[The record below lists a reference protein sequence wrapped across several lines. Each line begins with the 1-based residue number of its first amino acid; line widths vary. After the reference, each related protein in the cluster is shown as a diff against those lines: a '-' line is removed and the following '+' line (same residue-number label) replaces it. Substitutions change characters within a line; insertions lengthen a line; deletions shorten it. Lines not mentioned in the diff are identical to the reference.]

1 MKLTDA
7 DNAADGIFFPAL
19 EQNMM
24 GAVLINENN
33 EVMFFN
39 PAAEKLWGYKR
50 EEVIGNNID
59 MLIPRDLRP
68 AHPEYI
74 RHNREGGKA
83 RVEGMSRE
91 LQLEKK
97 DGSKIWTRFALS
109 KVSAEGKVYY
119 LALVRD
125 ASVEMAQKEQTRQL
139 IIAVDH
145 LDRPVIVL
153 DPERHIVQCN
163 RAFTEMFGYCISEAS
178 GMQPDTL
185 LNIPEFPADNR
196 IRLQQLLWKTARDQD
211 EFLLLT
217 RTGEKIWIKA
227 SISPVYDV
235 LAHLQNLVMTFSDIT
250 EERQIRQL
258 EGNIL
263 AAMCSSPPFHE
274 MGEIICRNIESVLN
288 ESHVSLFALRNGM
301 PIHWASSSHGAEV
314 QNAQSWSATIRQ
326 RDGAPAGIL
335 QIKTSSGSE
344 TSAFIERVADISQH
358 MAALALEQ
366 EKSRQHIEQL
376 IQFDPMT
383 GLPNRNN
390 LHNYLDDLVDKAVSP
405 VVYLIGV
412 DHIQDVIDSLGYAW
426 ADQALLE
433 VVNRFREKLKPDQ
446 YLCRIEGTQFVLVSL
461 ENDVSNI
468 TQIADE
474 LRNVVSK
481 PIMIDDKPFPLTLSI
496 GISYD
501 VGKNR
506 DYLLSTAHNAM
517 DYIRKNGG
525 NGWQFFSPAM
535 NEMVKERL
543 VLGAALKEAISNNQ
557 LKLVYQPQIFA
568 ETGELYGI
576 EALARW
582 HDPQHGHVPPSR
594 FIPLAEEIGEIEN
607 IGRWVIA
614 EACRQLAEWRS
625 QNIHIPALSVN
636 LSALHF
642 RSNQLPNQVSDAMH
656 AWGIDGASIINPAVL
671 KEHAADDARGFLA
684 QNTAGSGPFMLKSW
698 QKGQQLVLVPN
709 PHYPGNKPNFKRVS
723 VKIIGESASR
733 RLQLSRGDIDI
744 ADALPVDQLN
754 ALKQENKV
762 NVAEYPSLR
771 VTYLYLNNSKAPLNQ
786 ADLRQAISWSTDYQG
801 MVNGI
806 LSGNG
811 KQMRGPIPEGMW
823 GYDATAMQ
831 YNHDETKAKAEWD
844 KVTSKPTSLTFLY
857 SDNDPNW
864 EPIAL
869 ATQSSL
875 NKLGINVKLEKLA
888 NATMR
893 DRVGKGDYD
902 IAIGNWSPDF
912 ADPYM
917 FMNYW
922 FESDKKGLPGNRSFY
937 ENSEVDKLLR
947 NALATTD
954 QTQRTRDYQQAQKIV
969 IDDAA
974 YVYLFQKNYQL
985 AMNKEVKGFVFNPM
999 LEQVF
1004 NINTMSK

>member
-1 MKLTDA
+1 MEMYFKRMKDEWTGLVEQA
-7 DNAADGIFFPAL
+7 DPLIRAKAAEIALAHAHYLSIEFYRIVRIDPHAEEFLSNEQVERQLKSAMERWIINVLSAQVDDVERLIQIQHTVAEVHARIGIPV
-19 EQNMM
+19 EIVEM
-24 GAVLINENN
+24 GFRVLKKILYP
-33 EVMFFN
+33 VIFSSDYS
-39 PAAEKLWGYKR
+39 AAEKLQVYHFSINSIDIAMEVMTRAFTFSDSSASKEDENYRIFSLLENAEEEKERQIASILSWEIDIIYKILLDSDLGSSLPLSQADFGLWFNHKGR
-50 EEVIGNNID
+50 HYFSGIAEVGHISRLIQDFDGIFNQTMRNTRNLNN
-59 MLIPRDLRP
+59 RSLRVKFLLQ
-68 AHPEYI
+68 I
-74 RHNREGGKA
+74 RN
-83 RVEGMSRE
+83 
-91 LQLEKK
+91 
-97 DGSKIWTRFALS
+97 T
-109 KVSAEGKVYY
+109 VS
-119 LALVRD
+119 
-125 ASVEMAQKEQTRQL
+125 QITRQL

-335 QIKTSSGSE
+335 QIKTSSGAE

-656 AWGIDGASIINPAVL
+656 AWGIDGHQLTVEITESMMM
-671 KEHAADDARGFLA
+671 EHD
-684 QNTAGSGPFMLKSW
+684 TEI
-698 QKGQQLVLVPN
+698 
-709 PHYPGNKPNFKRVS
+709 FKRIQILRDMGVGLS
-723 VKIIGESASR
+723 VDDFGTGFSG
-733 RLQLSRGDIDI
+733 LSRLVS
-744 ADALPVDQLN
+744 LPVTEIKIDKSFVDRCLTEKRILALLEAITSIGQSLN
-754 ALKQENKV
+754 LTV
-762 NVAEYPSLR
+762 VAEG
-771 VTYLYLNNSKAPLNQ
+771 V
-786 ADLRQAISWSTDYQG
+786 
-801 MVNGI
+801 
-806 LSGNG
+806 
-811 KQMRGPIPEGMW
+811 
-823 GYDATAMQ
+823 
-831 YNHDETKAKAEWD
+831 ETKEQFEMLRKIHCRVIQGYFFSRPLPAEEIPGWM
-844 KVTSKPTSLTFLY
+844 
-857 SDNDPNW
+857 
-864 EPIAL
+864 
-869 ATQSSL
+869 SS
-875 NKLGINVKLEKLA
+875 V
-888 NATMR
+888 
-893 DRVGKGDYD
+893 
-902 IAIGNWSPDF
+902 
-912 ADPYM
+912 
-917 FMNYW
+917 
-922 FESDKKGLPGNRSFY
+922 LP
-937 ENSEVDKLLR
+937 L
-947 NALATTD
+947 
-954 QTQRTRDYQQAQKIV
+954 KI
-969 IDDAA
+969 
-974 YVYLFQKNYQL
+974 
-985 AMNKEVKGFVFNPM
+985 
-999 LEQVF
+999 
-1004 NINTMSK
+1004 

>member
-24 GAVLINENN
+24 GAVLINEND

-301 PIHWASSSHGAEV
+301 PLHWASSSHGAEV

-335 QIKTSSGSE
+335 QIKTSSGAE

-535 NEMVKERL
+535 
-543 VLGAALKEAISNNQ
+543 
-557 LKLVYQPQIFA
+557 
-568 ETGELYGI
+568 
-576 EALARW
+576 
-582 HDPQHGHVPPSR
+582 
-594 FIPLAEEIGEIEN
+594 
-607 IGRWVIA
+607 
-614 EACRQLAEWRS
+614 
-625 QNIHIPALSVN
+625 
-636 LSALHF
+636 HF
-642 RSNQLPNQVSDAMH
+642 RSNQLPNQVSDAMQ
-656 AWGIDGASIINPAVL
+656 AWGIDGHQLTVEITESMMM
-671 KEHAADDARGFLA
+671 EHD
-684 QNTAGSGPFMLKSW
+684 TEI
-698 QKGQQLVLVPN
+698 
-709 PHYPGNKPNFKRVS
+709 FKRIQILRDMGVGLS
-723 VKIIGESASR
+723 VDDFGTGFSG
-733 RLQLSRGDIDI
+733 LSRLVS
-744 ADALPVDQLN
+744 LPVTEIKIDKSFVDRCLTEKRIRALLEAITSIGQSLN
-754 ALKQENKV
+754 LTV
-762 NVAEYPSLR
+762 VAEG
-771 VTYLYLNNSKAPLNQ
+771 V
-786 ADLRQAISWSTDYQG
+786 
-801 MVNGI
+801 
-806 LSGNG
+806 
-811 KQMRGPIPEGMW
+811 
-823 GYDATAMQ
+823 
-831 YNHDETKAKAEWD
+831 ETKEQFEMLRKIHCRVIQGYFFSRPLPAEEIPGW
-844 KVTSKPTSLTFLY
+844 
-857 SDNDPNW
+857 
-864 EPIAL
+864 I
-869 ATQSSL
+869 SS
-875 NKLGINVKLEKLA
+875 V
-888 NATMR
+888 
-893 DRVGKGDYD
+893 
-902 IAIGNWSPDF
+902 
-912 ADPYM
+912 
-917 FMNYW
+917 
-922 FESDKKGLPGNRSFY
+922 LP
-937 ENSEVDKLLR
+937 L
-947 NALATTD
+947 
-954 QTQRTRDYQQAQKIV
+954 KI
-969 IDDAA
+969 
-974 YVYLFQKNYQL
+974 
-985 AMNKEVKGFVFNPM
+985 
-999 LEQVF
+999 
-1004 NINTMSK
+1004 

>member
-24 GAVLINENN
+24 GAVLINEND

-335 QIKTSSGSE
+335 QIKTSSGAE

-446 YLCRIEGTQFVLVSL
+446 YLCRIEGTQFVLV
-461 ENDVSNI
+461 
-468 TQIADE
+468 
-474 LRNVVSK
+474 
-481 PIMIDDKPFPLTLSI
+481 
-496 GISYD
+496 
-501 VGKNR
+501 
-506 DYLLSTAHNAM
+506 
-517 DYIRKNGG
+517 
-525 NGWQFFSPAM
+525 
-535 NEMVKERL
+535 
-543 VLGAALKEAISNNQ
+543 
-557 LKLVYQPQIFA
+557 
-568 ETGELYGI
+568 
-576 EALARW
+576 
-582 HDPQHGHVPPSR
+582 
-594 FIPLAEEIGEIEN
+594 GEIEN
-607 IGRWVIA
+607 IGRRVIA

-656 AWGIDGASIINPAVL
+656 AWGIDGHQLTVEITESMMM
-671 KEHAADDARGFLA
+671 EHD
-684 QNTAGSGPFMLKSW
+684 TEI
-698 QKGQQLVLVPN
+698 
-709 PHYPGNKPNFKRVS
+709 FKRIQILRDMGVGLS
-723 VKIIGESASR
+723 VDDFGTGFSG
-733 RLQLSRGDIDI
+733 LSRLVS
-744 ADALPVDQLN
+744 LPVTEIKIDKSFVDRCLTEKRILALLEAITSIGQSLN
-754 ALKQENKV
+754 LTV
-762 NVAEYPSLR
+762 VAEG
-771 VTYLYLNNSKAPLNQ
+771 V
-786 ADLRQAISWSTDYQG
+786 
-801 MVNGI
+801 
-806 LSGNG
+806 
-811 KQMRGPIPEGMW
+811 
-823 GYDATAMQ
+823 
-831 YNHDETKAKAEWD
+831 ETKEQFEMLRKIHCRVIQGYFFSRPLPAEEIPGWM
-844 KVTSKPTSLTFLY
+844 
-857 SDNDPNW
+857 
-864 EPIAL
+864 
-869 ATQSSL
+869 SS
-875 NKLGINVKLEKLA
+875 V
-888 NATMR
+888 
-893 DRVGKGDYD
+893 
-902 IAIGNWSPDF
+902 
-912 ADPYM
+912 
-917 FMNYW
+917 
-922 FESDKKGLPGNRSFY
+922 LP
-937 ENSEVDKLLR
+937 L
-947 NALATTD
+947 
-954 QTQRTRDYQQAQKIV
+954 KI
-969 IDDAA
+969 
-974 YVYLFQKNYQL
+974 
-985 AMNKEVKGFVFNPM
+985 
-999 LEQVF
+999 
-1004 NINTMSK
+1004 

>member
-1 MKLTDA
+1 MKMYFKRMKDEWTGLVEQA
-7 DNAADGIFFPAL
+7 DPLIRAKAAEIAVAHAHYLSIEFYRIVRIYPHAEEFLSNEQVERQLKSAMERWIINVLSAQVDDVERLIQIQHTVAEVHARIGIPV
-19 EQNMM
+19 EIVEM
-24 GAVLINENN
+24 GFRVLKKILYP
-33 EVMFFN
+33 VIFSSDYS
-39 PAAEKLWGYKR
+39 AAEKLQVYHFSINSIDIAM
-50 EEVIGNNID
+50 EV
-59 MLIPRDLRP
+59 M
-68 AHPEYI
+68 
-74 RHNREGGKA
+74 
-83 RVEGMSRE
+83 
-91 LQLEKK
+91 
-97 DGSKIWTRFALS
+97 T
-109 KVSAEGKVYY
+109 
-119 LALVRD
+119 
-125 ASVEMAQKEQTRQL
+125 
-139 IIAVDH
+139 
-145 LDRPVIVL
+145 
-153 DPERHIVQCN
+153 
-163 RAFTEMFGYCISEAS
+163 RAFT
-178 GMQPDTL
+178 
-185 LNIPEFPADNR
+185 
-196 IRLQQLLWKTARDQD
+196 
-211 EFLLLT
+211 
-217 RTGEKIWIKA
+217 
-227 SISPVYDV
+227 
-235 LAHLQNLVMTFSDIT
+235 FSDSSASKEDENYRIFSLL
-250 EERQIRQL
+250 ENAEEEKERQIAS
-258 EGNIL
+258 IL
-263 AAMCSSPPFHE
+263 SWEIDIIYKVLLDSDLGSSLPLSQADFGLWFNHKGRHYFSGIAEVGHISRLIQDFDGIFNQTMRNTRNLNNRSLRVKFLLQIRNTVSQIITLLRELFEEVSRHEVGMDVLTKLLNRRFLPTIFKREIAHANRTGTPLSVLIIDVDKFKEINDTWGHNTGDEILRKVSQAFYDNVRSSDYVFRYGGDEFIIVLTEASENETLRTAERIRSRVEKTKLKAANGEDIALSLSIGAAMF
-274 MGEIICRNIESVLN
+274 
-288 ESHVSLFALRNGM
+288 NGH
-301 PIHWASSSHGAEV
+301 PDYERLIQV

-335 QIKTSSGSE
+335 QIKTSSGAE

-383 GLPNRNN
+383 GLPKRNN

-506 DYLLSTAHNAM
+506 DYLLSTAHNSM

-656 AWGIDGASIINPAVL
+656 AWGIDGHQLTVEITESMMM
-671 KEHAADDARGFLA
+671 EHD
-684 QNTAGSGPFMLKSW
+684 TEI
-698 QKGQQLVLVPN
+698 
-709 PHYPGNKPNFKRVS
+709 FKRIQILRDMGVGLS
-723 VKIIGESASR
+723 VDDFGTGFSG
-733 RLQLSRGDIDI
+733 LSRLVS
-744 ADALPVDQLN
+744 LPVTEIKIDKSFVDRCLTEKRILALLEAITSIGQSLN
-754 ALKQENKV
+754 LTV
-762 NVAEYPSLR
+762 VAEG
-771 VTYLYLNNSKAPLNQ
+771 V
-786 ADLRQAISWSTDYQG
+786 
-801 MVNGI
+801 
-806 LSGNG
+806 
-811 KQMRGPIPEGMW
+811 
-823 GYDATAMQ
+823 
-831 YNHDETKAKAEWD
+831 ETKEQFEMLRKIHCRVIQGYFFSRPLPAEEIPGWM
-844 KVTSKPTSLTFLY
+844 
-857 SDNDPNW
+857 
-864 EPIAL
+864 
-869 ATQSSL
+869 SS
-875 NKLGINVKLEKLA
+875 V
-888 NATMR
+888 
-893 DRVGKGDYD
+893 
-902 IAIGNWSPDF
+902 
-912 ADPYM
+912 
-917 FMNYW
+917 
-922 FESDKKGLPGNRSFY
+922 LP
-937 ENSEVDKLLR
+937 L
-947 NALATTD
+947 
-954 QTQRTRDYQQAQKIV
+954 KI
-969 IDDAA
+969 
-974 YVYLFQKNYQL
+974 
-985 AMNKEVKGFVFNPM
+985 
-999 LEQVF
+999 
-1004 NINTMSK
+1004 

>member
-1 MKLTDA
+1 MEMYFKRMKDEWTGLVEQA
-7 DNAADGIFFPAL
+7 DPLIRAKAAEIAVAHAHYLSIEFYRIVRIDPHAEEFLSNEQVERQLKSAMERWIINVLSAQVDDVERLIQIQHTVAEVHARIGIPV
-19 EQNMM
+19 EIVEM
-24 GAVLINENN
+24 GFRVLKKILYP
-33 EVMFFN
+33 VIFSSDYS
-39 PAAEKLWGYKR
+39 AAEKLQVYHFSINSIDIAM
-50 EEVIGNNID
+50 EV
-59 MLIPRDLRP
+59 M
-68 AHPEYI
+68 
-74 RHNREGGKA
+74 
-83 RVEGMSRE
+83 
-91 LQLEKK
+91 
-97 DGSKIWTRFALS
+97 T
-109 KVSAEGKVYY
+109 
-119 LALVRD
+119 
-125 ASVEMAQKEQTRQL
+125 
-139 IIAVDH
+139 
-145 LDRPVIVL
+145 
-153 DPERHIVQCN
+153 
-163 RAFTEMFGYCISEAS
+163 RAFT
-178 GMQPDTL
+178 
-185 LNIPEFPADNR
+185 
-196 IRLQQLLWKTARDQD
+196 
-211 EFLLLT
+211 
-217 RTGEKIWIKA
+217 
-227 SISPVYDV
+227 
-235 LAHLQNLVMTFSDIT
+235 FSDSSASKEDENYRIFSLL
-250 EERQIRQL
+250 ENAEEEKERQIAS
-258 EGNIL
+258 IL
-263 AAMCSSPPFHE
+263 SWEIDIIYKILLDSDLGSSLPLSQADFGLWFNHKGRHYFSGIAEVGHISRLIQDFDGIFNQTMRNTRNLNNRSLRVKFLLQIRNTVSQIITLLRELFEEVSRHEVGMDVLTKLLNRRFLPTIFKREIAHANRTGTPLSVLIIDVDKFKEINDTWGHNTGDEILRKVSQAFYDNVRSSDYVFRYGGDEFIIVLTEASENETLRTAERIRSRVEKTKLKAANGEDIALSLSIGAAMF
-274 MGEIICRNIESVLN
+274 
-288 ESHVSLFALRNGM
+288 NGH
-301 PIHWASSSHGAEV
+301 PDYERLIQV
-314 QNAQSWSATIRQ
+314 QNPQSWSATIRQ

-335 QIKTSSGSE
+335 QIKTSSGAE

-582 HDPQHGHVPPSR
+582 HDPLHGHVPPSR

-656 AWGIDGASIINPAVL
+656 AWGIDGHQLTVEITESMMM
-671 KEHAADDARGFLA
+671 EHD
-684 QNTAGSGPFMLKSW
+684 TEI
-698 QKGQQLVLVPN
+698 
-709 PHYPGNKPNFKRVS
+709 FKRIQILRDMGIGLS
-723 VKIIGESASR
+723 VDDFGTGFSG
-733 RLQLSRGDIDI
+733 LSRLVS
-744 ADALPVDQLN
+744 LPVTEIKIDKSFVDRCLTEKRILALLEAITSIGQSLN
-754 ALKQENKV
+754 LTV
-762 NVAEYPSLR
+762 VAE
-771 VTYLYLNNSKAPLNQ
+771 
-786 ADLRQAISWSTDYQG
+786 
-801 MVNGI
+801 GI
-806 LSGNG
+806 
-811 KQMRGPIPEGMW
+811 
-823 GYDATAMQ
+823 
-831 YNHDETKAKAEWD
+831 ETKEQFEMLHKIHCRVIQGYFFSRPLPAEEIPGWM
-844 KVTSKPTSLTFLY
+844 
-857 SDNDPNW
+857 
-864 EPIAL
+864 
-869 ATQSSL
+869 SS
-875 NKLGINVKLEKLA
+875 V
-888 NATMR
+888 
-893 DRVGKGDYD
+893 
-902 IAIGNWSPDF
+902 
-912 ADPYM
+912 
-917 FMNYW
+917 
-922 FESDKKGLPGNRSFY
+922 LP
-937 ENSEVDKLLR
+937 L
-947 NALATTD
+947 
-954 QTQRTRDYQQAQKIV
+954 KI
-969 IDDAA
+969 
-974 YVYLFQKNYQL
+974 
-985 AMNKEVKGFVFNPM
+985 
-999 LEQVF
+999 
-1004 NINTMSK
+1004 

>member
-1 MKLTDA
+1 MKMYFKRMKDEWTGLVEQA
-7 DNAADGIFFPAL
+7 DPLIRAKAAEIAVAHAHYLSIEFYRIVRIDPHAEEFLSNEQVERQLKSAMERWIINVLSAQVDDVERLIQIQHTVAEVHARIGIPV
-19 EQNMM
+19 EIVEM
-24 GAVLINENN
+24 GFRVLKKILYP
-33 EVMFFN
+33 VIFSSDYS
-39 PAAEKLWGYKR
+39 AAEKLQVYHFSINSIDIAM
-50 EEVIGNNID
+50 EV
-59 MLIPRDLRP
+59 M
-68 AHPEYI
+68 
-74 RHNREGGKA
+74 
-83 RVEGMSRE
+83 
-91 LQLEKK
+91 
-97 DGSKIWTRFALS
+97 T
-109 KVSAEGKVYY
+109 
-119 LALVRD
+119 
-125 ASVEMAQKEQTRQL
+125 
-139 IIAVDH
+139 
-145 LDRPVIVL
+145 
-153 DPERHIVQCN
+153 
-163 RAFTEMFGYCISEAS
+163 RAFT
-178 GMQPDTL
+178 
-185 LNIPEFPADNR
+185 
-196 IRLQQLLWKTARDQD
+196 
-211 EFLLLT
+211 
-217 RTGEKIWIKA
+217 
-227 SISPVYDV
+227 
-235 LAHLQNLVMTFSDIT
+235 FSDSSASKEDENYRIFSLL
-250 EERQIRQL
+250 ENAEEEKERQIAS
-258 EGNIL
+258 IL
-263 AAMCSSPPFHE
+263 SWEIDIIYKVLLDSDLGSSLPLSQADFGLWFNHKGRHYFSGIAEVGHISRLIQDFDGIFNQTMRNTRNLNNRSLRVKFLLQIRNTVSQIITLLRELFEEVSRHEVGMDVLTKLLNRRFLPTIFKREIAHANRTGTPLSVLIIDVDKFKEINDTWGHNTGDEILRKVSQAFYDNVRSSDYVFRYGGDEFIIVLTEASENETLRTAERIRSRVEKTKLKAANGEDIALSLSIGAAMF
-274 MGEIICRNIESVLN
+274 
-288 ESHVSLFALRNGM
+288 NGH
-301 PIHWASSSHGAEV
+301 PDYERLIQV

-335 QIKTSSGSE
+335 QIKTSSGAE

-383 GLPNRNN
+383 GLPKRNN

-642 RSNQLPNQVSDAMH
+642 RSNQVSDAMH
-656 AWGIDGASIINPAVL
+656 AWGIDGHQLTVEITESMMM
-671 KEHAADDARGFLA
+671 EHD
-684 QNTAGSGPFMLKSW
+684 TEI
-698 QKGQQLVLVPN
+698 
-709 PHYPGNKPNFKRVS
+709 FKRIQILRDMGVGLS
-723 VKIIGESASR
+723 VDDFGTGFSG
-733 RLQLSRGDIDI
+733 LSRLVS
-744 ADALPVDQLN
+744 LPVTEIKIDKSFVDRCLTEKRILALLEAITSIGQSLN
-754 ALKQENKV
+754 LTV
-762 NVAEYPSLR
+762 VAEG
-771 VTYLYLNNSKAPLNQ
+771 V
-786 ADLRQAISWSTDYQG
+786 
-801 MVNGI
+801 
-806 LSGNG
+806 
-811 KQMRGPIPEGMW
+811 
-823 GYDATAMQ
+823 
-831 YNHDETKAKAEWD
+831 ETKEQFEMLRKIHCR
-844 KVTSKPTSLTFLY
+844 VIQGYFFSRPL
-857 SDNDPNW
+857 PN
-864 EPIAL
+864 
-869 ATQSSL
+869 
-875 NKLGINVKLEKLA
+875 
-888 NATMR
+888 NA
-893 DRVGKGDYD
+893 
-902 IAIGNWSPDF
+902 
-912 ADPYM
+912 
-917 FMNYW
+917 
-922 FESDKKGLPGNRSFY
+922 
-937 ENSEVDKLLR
+937 
-947 NALATTD
+947 
-954 QTQRTRDYQQAQKIV
+954 
-969 IDDAA
+969 
-974 YVYLFQKNYQL
+974 
-985 AMNKEVKGFVFNPM
+985 
-999 LEQVF
+999 
-1004 NINTMSK
+1004 

>member
-24 GAVLINENN
+24 GAVLINEND

-68 AHPEYI
+68 AHPQYI

-163 RAFTEMFGYCISEAS
+163 RAFTEMFGYCINEAS

-335 QIKTSSGSE
+335 QIKTSSGAE

-376 IQFDPMT
+376 IQFQILRDMGIGLSVDDFGT
-383 GLPNRNN
+383 GFSGLSRLVSLPVTEIKI
-390 LHNYLDDLVDKAVSP
+390 DKSFVDRCLTEKRI
-405 VVYLIGV
+405 L
-412 DHIQDVIDSLGYAW
+412 
-426 ADQALLE
+426 ALLE
-433 VVNRFREKLKPDQ
+433 A
-446 YLCRIEGTQFVLVSL
+446 
-461 ENDVSNI
+461 I
-468 TQIADE
+468 T
-474 LRNVVSK
+474 
-481 PIMIDDKPFPLTLSI
+481 SI
-496 GISYD
+496 GQSLNLTVVAEGIET
-501 VGKNR
+501 KEQFEM
-506 DYLLSTAHNAM
+506 L
-517 DYIRKNGG
+517 RKIHCRVIQGY
-525 NGWQFFSPAM
+525 FFS
-535 NEMVKERL
+535 R
-543 VLGAALKEAISNNQ
+543 
-557 LKLVYQPQIFA
+557 
-568 ETGELYGI
+568 
-576 EALARW
+576 
-582 HDPQHGHVPPSR
+582 
-594 FIPLAEEIGEIEN
+594 PLPAEEIPG
-607 IGRWVIA
+607 WM
-614 EACRQLAEWRS
+614 S
-625 QNIHIPALSVN
+625 SV
-636 LSALHF
+636 
-642 RSNQLPNQVSDAMH
+642 LP
-656 AWGIDGASIINPAVL
+656 L
-671 KEHAADDARGFLA
+671 K
-684 QNTAGSGPFMLKSW
+684 
-698 QKGQQLVLVPN
+698 
-709 PHYPGNKPNFKRVS
+709 
-723 VKIIGESASR
+723 I
-733 RLQLSRGDIDI
+733 
-744 ADALPVDQLN
+744 
-754 ALKQENKV
+754 
-762 NVAEYPSLR
+762 
-771 VTYLYLNNSKAPLNQ
+771 
-786 ADLRQAISWSTDYQG
+786 
-801 MVNGI
+801 
-806 LSGNG
+806 
-811 KQMRGPIPEGMW
+811 
-823 GYDATAMQ
+823 
-831 YNHDETKAKAEWD
+831 
-844 KVTSKPTSLTFLY
+844 
-857 SDNDPNW
+857 
-864 EPIAL
+864 
-869 ATQSSL
+869 
-875 NKLGINVKLEKLA
+875 
-888 NATMR
+888 
-893 DRVGKGDYD
+893 
-902 IAIGNWSPDF
+902 
-912 ADPYM
+912 
-917 FMNYW
+917 
-922 FESDKKGLPGNRSFY
+922 
-937 ENSEVDKLLR
+937 
-947 NALATTD
+947 
-954 QTQRTRDYQQAQKIV
+954 
-969 IDDAA
+969 
-974 YVYLFQKNYQL
+974 
-985 AMNKEVKGFVFNPM
+985 
-999 LEQVF
+999 
-1004 NINTMSK
+1004 

>member
-1 MKLTDA
+1 
-7 DNAADGIFFPAL
+7 
-19 EQNMM
+19 
-24 GAVLINENN
+24 
-33 EVMFFN
+33 
-39 PAAEKLWGYKR
+39 
-50 EEVIGNNID
+50 
-59 MLIPRDLRP
+59 
-68 AHPEYI
+68 
-74 RHNREGGKA
+74 
-83 RVEGMSRE
+83 
-91 LQLEKK
+91 
-97 DGSKIWTRFALS
+97 
-109 KVSAEGKVYY
+109 
-119 LALVRD
+119 
-125 ASVEMAQKEQTRQL
+125 VEMAQKEQTRQL

-335 QIKTSSGSE
+335 QIKTSSGAE

-656 AWGIDGASIINPAVL
+656 AWGIDGHQLTVEITESMMM
-671 KEHAADDARGFLA
+671 EHD
-684 QNTAGSGPFMLKSW
+684 TEI
-698 QKGQQLVLVPN
+698 
-709 PHYPGNKPNFKRVS
+709 FKRIQILRDMGVGLS
-723 VKIIGESASR
+723 VDDFGTGFSG
-733 RLQLSRGDIDI
+733 LSRLVS
-744 ADALPVDQLN
+744 LPVTEIKIDKSFVDRCLTEKRILALLEAITSIGQSLN
-754 ALKQENKV
+754 LTV
-762 NVAEYPSLR
+762 VAEG
-771 VTYLYLNNSKAPLNQ
+771 V
-786 ADLRQAISWSTDYQG
+786 
-801 MVNGI
+801 
-806 LSGNG
+806 
-811 KQMRGPIPEGMW
+811 
-823 GYDATAMQ
+823 
-831 YNHDETKAKAEWD
+831 ETKEQFEMLRKIHCRVIQGYFFSRPLPAEEIPGWM
-844 KVTSKPTSLTFLY
+844 
-857 SDNDPNW
+857 
-864 EPIAL
+864 
-869 ATQSSL
+869 SS
-875 NKLGINVKLEKLA
+875 V
-888 NATMR
+888 
-893 DRVGKGDYD
+893 
-902 IAIGNWSPDF
+902 
-912 ADPYM
+912 
-917 FMNYW
+917 
-922 FESDKKGLPGNRSFY
+922 LP
-937 ENSEVDKLLR
+937 L
-947 NALATTD
+947 
-954 QTQRTRDYQQAQKIV
+954 KI
-969 IDDAA
+969 
-974 YVYLFQKNYQL
+974 
-985 AMNKEVKGFVFNPM
+985 
-999 LEQVF
+999 
-1004 NINTMSK
+1004 

>member
-1 MKLTDA
+1 MEMYFKRMKDEWTGLVEQA
-7 DNAADGIFFPAL
+7 DPPIRAKAAEIAVAHAHYLSIEFYRIVRIDPHAEEFLSNEQVERQLKSAMERWIINVLSAQVDDVERLIQIQHTVAEVHARIGIPV
-19 EQNMM
+19 EIVEM
-24 GAVLINENN
+24 GFRVLKKILYP
-33 EVMFFN
+33 VIFSSDYS
-39 PAAEKLWGYKR
+39 AAEKLQVYHFSINSIDIAMEVMTPFPVAHAAVPKDML
-50 EEVIGNNID
+50 VIGKAADPQTLDPAVTIDNND
-59 MLIPRDLRP
+59 WTVTYPSYQRLVQYKTD
-68 AHPEYI
+68 
-74 RHNREGGKA
+74 GDKGSTD
-83 RVEGMSRE
+83 VEG
-91 LQLEKK
+91 
-97 DGSKIWTRFALS
+97 D
-109 KVSAEGKVYY
+109 
-119 LALVRD
+119 LASSWK
-125 ASVEMAQKEQTRQL
+125 ASDDQKEWTFTL
-139 IIAVDH
+139 KDNAKFADGTPVTAEAVK
-145 LDRPVIVL
+145 LSF
-153 DPERHIVQCN
+153 ERLLKIGQGPAE
-163 RAFTEMFGYCISEAS
+163 AFPKDLKIDA
-178 GMQPDTL
+178 PDEHTVK
-185 LNIPEFPADNR
+185 F
-196 IRLQQLLWKTARDQD
+196 
-211 EFLLLT
+211 
-217 RTGEKIWIKA
+217 
-227 SISPVYDV
+227 
-235 LAHLQNLVMTFSDIT
+235 
-250 EERQIRQL
+250 
-258 EGNIL
+258 
-263 AAMCSSPPFHE
+263 
-274 MGEIICRNIESVLN
+274 
-288 ESHVSLFALRNGM
+288 
-301 PIHWASSSHGAEV
+301 
-314 QNAQSWSATIRQ
+314 
-326 RDGAPAGIL
+326 
-335 QIKTSSGSE
+335 
-344 TSAFIERVADISQH
+344 
-358 MAALALEQ
+358 
-366 EKSRQHIEQL
+366 
-376 IQFDPMT
+376 
-383 GLPNRNN
+383 
-390 LHNYLDDLVDKAVSP
+390 
-405 VVYLIGV
+405 
-412 DHIQDVIDSLGYAW
+412 
-426 ADQALLE
+426 
-433 VVNRFREKLKPDQ
+433 
-446 YLCRIEGTQFVLVSL
+446 
-461 ENDVSNI
+461 
-468 TQIADE
+468 
-474 LRNVVSK
+474 
-481 PIMIDDKPFPLTLSI
+481 TLS
-496 GISYD
+496 
-501 VGKNR
+501 
-506 DYLLSTAHNAM
+506 
-517 DYIRKNGG
+517 
-525 NGWQFFSPAM
+525 
-535 NEMVKERL
+535 
-543 VLGAALKEAISNNQ
+543 
-557 LKLVYQPQIFA
+557 QPFA
-568 ETGELYGI
+568 PFLYT
-576 EALARW
+576 LA
-582 HDPQHGHVPPSR
+582 
-594 FIPLAEEIGEIEN
+594 N
-607 IGRWVIA
+607 
-614 EACRQLAEWRS
+614 
-625 QNIHIPALSVN
+625 
-636 LSALHF
+636 
-642 RSNQLPNQVSDAMH
+642 
-656 AWGIDGASIINPAVL
+656 DGASIINPAVL

-709 PHYPGNKPNFKRVS
+709 PHYSGNKPNFKRVS

-786 ADLRQAISWSTDYQG
+786 ADLRRAISWSTDYQG

-844 KVTSKPTSLTFLY
+844 KVKSKPTSLTFLY

>member
-1 MKLTDA
+1 M
-7 DNAADGIFFPAL
+7 
-19 EQNMM
+19 
-24 GAVLINENN
+24 
-33 EVMFFN
+33 
-39 PAAEKLWGYKR
+39 
-50 EEVIGNNID
+50 
-59 MLIPRDLRP
+59 
-68 AHPEYI
+68 
-74 RHNREGGKA
+74 
-83 RVEGMSRE
+83 
-91 LQLEKK
+91 
-97 DGSKIWTRFALS
+97 
-109 KVSAEGKVYY
+109 
-119 LALVRD
+119 
-125 ASVEMAQKEQTRQL
+125 
-139 IIAVDH
+139 
-145 LDRPVIVL
+145 
-153 DPERHIVQCN
+153 
-163 RAFTEMFGYCISEAS
+163 
-178 GMQPDTL
+178 
-185 LNIPEFPADNR
+185 
-196 IRLQQLLWKTARDQD
+196 LWKTARDQD

-326 RDGAPAGIL
+326 RDGTPAGIL
-335 QIKTSSGSE
+335 QIKTSSGAE

-426 ADQALLE
+426 TDQALLE

-446 YLCRIEGTQFVLVSL
+446 YLCRIEGASFVLVSL

-501 VGKNR
+501 EGKNR

-517 DYIRKNGG
+517 DFIRKNGG

-582 HDPQHGHVPPSR
+582 YDPLHGHVPPSR

-656 AWGIDGASIINPAVL
+656 AWGIDGHQLTVEITESMMM
-671 KEHAADDARGFLA
+671 EHD
-684 QNTAGSGPFMLKSW
+684 TEI
-698 QKGQQLVLVPN
+698 
-709 PHYPGNKPNFKRVS
+709 FKRIQILRDMGIGLS
-723 VKIIGESASR
+723 VDDFGTGFSG
-733 RLQLSRGDIDI
+733 LSRLVS
-744 ADALPVDQLN
+744 LPVTEIKIDKSFVDRCLTEKRILALLEAITSIGQSLN
-754 ALKQENKV
+754 LTV
-762 NVAEYPSLR
+762 VAE
-771 VTYLYLNNSKAPLNQ
+771 
-786 ADLRQAISWSTDYQG
+786 
-801 MVNGI
+801 GI
-806 LSGNG
+806 
-811 KQMRGPIPEGMW
+811 
-823 GYDATAMQ
+823 
-831 YNHDETKAKAEWD
+831 ETKEQFEMLRKIHCRVIQGYFFSRPLPAEEIPGWM
-844 KVTSKPTSLTFLY
+844 
-857 SDNDPNW
+857 
-864 EPIAL
+864 
-869 ATQSSL
+869 SS
-875 NKLGINVKLEKLA
+875 V
-888 NATMR
+888 
-893 DRVGKGDYD
+893 
-902 IAIGNWSPDF
+902 
-912 ADPYM
+912 
-917 FMNYW
+917 
-922 FESDKKGLPGNRSFY
+922 LP
-937 ENSEVDKLLR
+937 L
-947 NALATTD
+947 
-954 QTQRTRDYQQAQKIV
+954 KI
-969 IDDAA
+969 
-974 YVYLFQKNYQL
+974 
-985 AMNKEVKGFVFNPM
+985 
-999 LEQVF
+999 
-1004 NINTMSK
+1004 

>member
-24 GAVLINENN
+24 GAVLINEND

-68 AHPEYI
+68 AHPQYI

-163 RAFTEMFGYCISEAS
+163 RAFTEMFGYCINEAS

-314 QNAQSWSATIRQ
+314 QNAQSWSATI
-326 RDGAPAGIL
+326 L
-335 QIKTSSGSE
+335 
-344 TSAFIERVADISQH
+344 
-358 MAALALEQ
+358 
-366 EKSRQHIEQL
+366 
-376 IQFDPMT
+376 
-383 GLPNRNN
+383 
-390 LHNYLDDLVDKAVSP
+390 
-405 VVYLIGV
+405 
-412 DHIQDVIDSLGYAW
+412 
-426 ADQALLE
+426 
-433 VVNRFREKLKPDQ
+433 
-446 YLCRIEGTQFVLVSL
+446 
-461 ENDVSNI
+461 
-468 TQIADE
+468 
-474 LRNVVSK
+474 
-481 PIMIDDKPFPLTLSI
+481 
-496 GISYD
+496 
-501 VGKNR
+501 
-506 DYLLSTAHNAM
+506 
-517 DYIRKNGG
+517 IRKNGG

-582 HDPQHGHVPPSR
+582 YDPLHGHVPPSR
-594 FIPLAEEIGEIEN
+594 FIPLAEEIGEIEK
-607 IGRWVIA
+607 IGRWVIS

-656 AWGIDGASIINPAVL
+656 AWGIDGHQLTVEITESMMM
-671 KEHAADDARGFLA
+671 EHD
-684 QNTAGSGPFMLKSW
+684 TEI
-698 QKGQQLVLVPN
+698 
-709 PHYPGNKPNFKRVS
+709 FKRIQILRDMGIGLS
-723 VKIIGESASR
+723 VDDFGTGFSG
-733 RLQLSRGDIDI
+733 LSRLVS
-744 ADALPVDQLN
+744 LPVTEIKIDKSFVDRCLTEKRILALLEAITSIGQSLN
-754 ALKQENKV
+754 LTV
-762 NVAEYPSLR
+762 VAE
-771 VTYLYLNNSKAPLNQ
+771 
-786 ADLRQAISWSTDYQG
+786 
-801 MVNGI
+801 GI
-806 LSGNG
+806 
-811 KQMRGPIPEGMW
+811 
-823 GYDATAMQ
+823 
-831 YNHDETKAKAEWD
+831 ETKEQFEMLRKIHCRVIQGYFFSRPLPAEEIPGWM
-844 KVTSKPTSLTFLY
+844 
-857 SDNDPNW
+857 
-864 EPIAL
+864 
-869 ATQSSL
+869 SS
-875 NKLGINVKLEKLA
+875 V
-888 NATMR
+888 
-893 DRVGKGDYD
+893 
-902 IAIGNWSPDF
+902 
-912 ADPYM
+912 
-917 FMNYW
+917 
-922 FESDKKGLPGNRSFY
+922 LP
-937 ENSEVDKLLR
+937 L
-947 NALATTD
+947 
-954 QTQRTRDYQQAQKIV
+954 KI
-969 IDDAA
+969 
-974 YVYLFQKNYQL
+974 
-985 AMNKEVKGFVFNPM
+985 
-999 LEQVF
+999 
-1004 NINTMSK
+1004 

>member
-1 MKLTDA
+1 M
-7 DNAADGIFFPAL
+7 
-19 EQNMM
+19 
-24 GAVLINENN
+24 
-33 EVMFFN
+33 
-39 PAAEKLWGYKR
+39 
-50 EEVIGNNID
+50 
-59 MLIPRDLRP
+59 
-68 AHPEYI
+68 
-74 RHNREGGKA
+74 
-83 RVEGMSRE
+83 
-91 LQLEKK
+91 
-97 DGSKIWTRFALS
+97 
-109 KVSAEGKVYY
+109 
-119 LALVRD
+119 
-125 ASVEMAQKEQTRQL
+125 
-139 IIAVDH
+139 
-145 LDRPVIVL
+145 
-153 DPERHIVQCN
+153 
-163 RAFTEMFGYCISEAS
+163 
-178 GMQPDTL
+178 
-185 LNIPEFPADNR
+185 
-196 IRLQQLLWKTARDQD
+196 LWKTARDQD

-301 PIHWASSSHGAEV
+301 PIHWASSSHGAEI

-335 QIKTSSGSE
+335 QIKTSSGAE

-501 VGKNR
+501 LGKNR

-582 HDPQHGHVPPSR
+582 HDPLHGHVPPSR

-656 AWGIDGASIINPAVL
+656 AWGIDGHQLTIEITESMMM
-671 KEHAADDARGFLA
+671 EHD
-684 QNTAGSGPFMLKSW
+684 TEI
-698 QKGQQLVLVPN
+698 
-709 PHYPGNKPNFKRVS
+709 FKRIQILRDMGVGLS
-723 VKIIGESASR
+723 VDDFGTGFSG
-733 RLQLSRGDIDI
+733 LSRLVS
-744 ADALPVDQLN
+744 LPVTEIKIDKSFVDRCLTEKRILALLEAITSIGQSLN
-754 ALKQENKV
+754 LTV
-762 NVAEYPSLR
+762 VAEG
-771 VTYLYLNNSKAPLNQ
+771 V
-786 ADLRQAISWSTDYQG
+786 
-801 MVNGI
+801 
-806 LSGNG
+806 
-811 KQMRGPIPEGMW
+811 
-823 GYDATAMQ
+823 
-831 YNHDETKAKAEWD
+831 ETKEQFEMLRKIHCRVIQGYFFSRPLPAEEIPGWM
-844 KVTSKPTSLTFLY
+844 
-857 SDNDPNW
+857 
-864 EPIAL
+864 
-869 ATQSSL
+869 SS
-875 NKLGINVKLEKLA
+875 V
-888 NATMR
+888 
-893 DRVGKGDYD
+893 
-902 IAIGNWSPDF
+902 
-912 ADPYM
+912 
-917 FMNYW
+917 
-922 FESDKKGLPGNRSFY
+922 LP
-937 ENSEVDKLLR
+937 L
-947 NALATTD
+947 
-954 QTQRTRDYQQAQKIV
+954 KI
-969 IDDAA
+969 
-974 YVYLFQKNYQL
+974 
-985 AMNKEVKGFVFNPM
+985 
-999 LEQVF
+999 
-1004 NINTMSK
+1004 

>member
-24 GAVLINENN
+24 GAVLINEND

-335 QIKTSSGSE
+335 QI
-344 TSAFIERVADISQH
+344 
-358 MAALALEQ
+358 
-366 EKSRQHIEQL
+366 
-376 IQFDPMT
+376 
-383 GLPNRNN
+383 
-390 LHNYLDDLVDKAVSP
+390 
-405 VVYLIGV
+405 
-412 DHIQDVIDSLGYAW
+412 
-426 ADQALLE
+426 
-433 VVNRFREKLKPDQ
+433 PDQ

-656 AWGIDGASIINPAVL
+656 AWGIDGHQLTVEITESMMM
-671 KEHAADDARGFLA
+671 EHD
-684 QNTAGSGPFMLKSW
+684 TEI
-698 QKGQQLVLVPN
+698 
-709 PHYPGNKPNFKRVS
+709 FKRIQILRDMGVGLS
-723 VKIIGESASR
+723 VDDFGTGFSG
-733 RLQLSRGDIDI
+733 LSRLVS
-744 ADALPVDQLN
+744 LPVTEIKIDKSFVDRCLTEKRILALLEAITSIGQSLN
-754 ALKQENKV
+754 LTV
-762 NVAEYPSLR
+762 VAEG
-771 VTYLYLNNSKAPLNQ
+771 V
-786 ADLRQAISWSTDYQG
+786 
-801 MVNGI
+801 
-806 LSGNG
+806 
-811 KQMRGPIPEGMW
+811 
-823 GYDATAMQ
+823 
-831 YNHDETKAKAEWD
+831 ETKEQFEMLRKIHCRVIQGYFFSRPLPAEEIPGWM
-844 KVTSKPTSLTFLY
+844 
-857 SDNDPNW
+857 
-864 EPIAL
+864 
-869 ATQSSL
+869 SS
-875 NKLGINVKLEKLA
+875 V
-888 NATMR
+888 
-893 DRVGKGDYD
+893 
-902 IAIGNWSPDF
+902 
-912 ADPYM
+912 
-917 FMNYW
+917 
-922 FESDKKGLPGNRSFY
+922 LP
-937 ENSEVDKLLR
+937 L
-947 NALATTD
+947 
-954 QTQRTRDYQQAQKIV
+954 KI
-969 IDDAA
+969 
-974 YVYLFQKNYQL
+974 
-985 AMNKEVKGFVFNPM
+985 
-999 LEQVF
+999 
-1004 NINTMSK
+1004 